1 MNVYC
6 ISKIDF
12 KTKTIKAVKKK
23 DIRITTNQQQGHTF
37 PSEVISFFGSFCLKG
52 MLKILYKQKHSSMG
66 IIFFNKFFTG
76 PNKSA
81 YIKKKPVTRLD
92 ILNKRNDMG

>member
-6 ISKIDF
+6 ISRIDF
-12 KTKTIKAVKKK
+12 KFKTINPIENI
-23 DIRITTNQQQGHTF
+23 DIRISANKKQGHTF

-52 MLKILYKQKHSSMG
+52 MLKILYKQRHSSMG

-92 ILNKRNDMG
+92 ILNKRKDMG